1 MQLGSSSSTSQVAS
15 HVVRFEVAGVPPRDM
30 VEGQWRPDERSSLD
44 KDVLECI
51 SWGDREEGRADLLPV
66 ILKRIARQA
75 DNEISIEQAMD
86 LLSDKSLQEILTAG
100 WKRGSFEDIRCL
112 GECQVYLFYKQPRDS
127 EKYIVHTYPTCRCGK
142 GHPGTP
148 GH

>member
-1 MQLGSSSSTSQVAS
+1 MHLMG
-15 HVVRFEVAGVPPRDM
+15 
-30 VEGQWRPDERSSLD
+30 RPQ
-44 KDVLECI
+44 
-51 SWGDREEGRADLLPV
+51 EGRADLLPV

-75 DNEISIEQAMD
+75 DNKISIEQAMD

-112 GECQVYLFYKQPRDS
+112 GECHVHLSYGQPRMTCFLPRAS
-127 EKYIVHTYPTCRCGK
+127 EKYIVHTYPTCRCGN